1 MKKII
6 FIMGCLGLL
15 LVAACNKEVSEN
27 FNLYTSH
34 PLNDTIWA
42 KNDNIIYSVHN
53 LFNNLTPDMIED
65 TFDVGSGKSL
75 RFGDSLEISF
85 EAGSCVDGRS
95 PGSRAQGIAE
105 LQLLP
110 LKRKGDFIR
119 LFRST
124 VAGNGSLLETGGG
137 YFIRILKDDKEL
149 SLAGNATFKLRFN
162 DVDTAAKLNMQL
174 FYGKEDFP
182 VPVESIDRAFF
193 WIRDFDTTP
202 LKTWEK
208 NSNNPLIPSYSGY
221 EMISKNI
228 RWVMAGRYADSTQP
242 KTKVTA
248 ILSPNFTNKNTAV
261 FAVFTNQKT
270 VVNLGA
276 DYASRSFFANNIP
289 LNSAIK
295 LVSLS
300 KIAGNFYLG
309 ETTIS
314 SVAKVTSYKII
325 PAKTSLKDILSYLNK
340 L

>member
-1 MKKII
+1 MKKIV
-6 FIMGCLGLL
+6 FIMSCFGLL
-15 LVAACNKEVSEN
+15 LVTACNKEMSEN
-27 FNLYTSH
+27 FNLYTNH
-34 PLNDTIWA
+34 PLNDTIWT
-42 KNDNIIYSVHN
+42 KTDNIIYSVHS
-53 LFNNLTPDMIED
+53 LFNNLAPDMIED
-65 TFDVGSGKSL
+65 TFDVGSEKSF

-85 EAGSCVDGRS
+85 EAESCVDGQS
-95 PGSRAQGIAE
+95 PGSAAQGIAK

-119 LFRST
+119 IFRPT

-137 YFIRILKDDKEL
+137 YFIRISKDDKEL

-162 DVDTAAKLNMQL
+162 DVDTAKLNMQL

-182 VPVESIDRAFF
+182 VSVESIDRAFF
-193 WIRDFDTTP
+193 WIRDYDITP

-221 EMISKNI
+221 ELISKNI

-261 FAVFTNQKT
+261 FAVFANQKT

-276 DYASRSFFANNIP
+276 DYFSRSFFANNIP

-300 KIAGNFYLG
+300 KIGGDFYLG
-309 ETTIS
+309 ETAITG
-314 SVAKVTSYKII
+314 VAKVTSYKII
-325 PAKTSLKDILSYLNK
+325 PAKTSLKNILTYLNR